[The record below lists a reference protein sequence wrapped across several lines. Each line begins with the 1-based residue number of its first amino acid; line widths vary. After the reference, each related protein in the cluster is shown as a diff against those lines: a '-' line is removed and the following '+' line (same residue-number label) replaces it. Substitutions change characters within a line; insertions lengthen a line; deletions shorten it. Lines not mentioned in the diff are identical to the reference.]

1 MYWFKL
7 HLTSSMSSLWLW
19 LQFDIQPRGQSL
31 CSQCSSS
38 AVDSPNL
45 PGSITAV
52 MPSLS
57 CDKAAFTASVTT
69 LSCTW
74 KLTQLNTESEDT
86 RRNQRKTKKVWISPI
101 DFWSQ
106 ICRTK
111 DTEDRVEEEKDFR
124 GDLWMDMTRT
134 WRWWQWQE
142 HWESCTG
149 ATKVLCGS
157 RRSVFYLWQPGRN
170 NKLQKSSYYSNHVEQ
185 RLHSLH
191 HFLFFTGLDFFQV

>member
-1 MYWFKL
+1 
-7 HLTSSMSSLWLW
+7 
-19 LQFDIQPRGQSL
+19 
-31 CSQCSSS
+31 
-38 AVDSPNL
+38 
-45 PGSITAV
+45 

-74 KLTQLNTESEDT
+74 KLTQRNTESEDT

-157 RRSVFYLWQPGRN
+157 RRSVFYLWQPNRN
-170 NKLQKSSYYSNHVEQ
+170 NKLQKSIIPLTLNSYYTHCITSCFSQVWTFFKCRAFACDLTSSTFSTAVGAEVTVIQQVWPQ
-185 RLHSLH
+185 RSSDVSAVQLVLTFVYSIYNTLW
-191 HFLFFTGLDFFQV
+191 